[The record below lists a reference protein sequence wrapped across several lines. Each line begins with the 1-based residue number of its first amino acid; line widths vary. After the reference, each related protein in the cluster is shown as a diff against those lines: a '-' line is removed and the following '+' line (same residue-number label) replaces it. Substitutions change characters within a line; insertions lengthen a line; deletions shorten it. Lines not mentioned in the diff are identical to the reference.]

1 MSGEFDDFIREQAQ
15 KIVAS
20 GVLGRSRSYRRLFDY
35 LVENTLNGRSPKEAE
50 LAVEVF
56 SRDDSFD
63 PSQDSMVR
71 VYAHNLRQKIR
82 QYYEAEGSDEARRLY
97 LPRGEYRLAVTDTRD
112 ESEAAEPLAISRP
125 GPWRVVLPVVSL
137 ILGIALGMYLS
148 IDERSA
154 GTDRTVLWQALA
166 DDDLPILVVVGDYY
180 IFGERDDSGNVARFV
195 REFAVNSREDLTRFA
210 ARKGEREDRYQDLE
224 LTYLPQST
232 GPALGDVLQVLHAMG
247 KPVDVVAMSEFDPA
261 DVRSRHVVYVGYFSA
276 LDKLFDFV
284 FAASELAIGATY
296 DELINIDTGE
306 FFESSAGMPSDY
318 RNYRDYGYF
327 STFPGPGGNQFVI
340 VAGTRDE
347 GVMHV
352 AQVASD
358 PAWVAAMVDAIPQDA
373 DGAFELLYEVTGFDR
388 THIDAVLVHS
398 APLDASVIW
407 HGAMTSPAASAT
419 P

>member
-1 MSGEFDDFIREQAQ
+1 MAGELDDFIRDQAQ
-15 KIVAS
+15 RIVAS

-35 LVENTLNGRSPKEAE
+35 LVENTLNGRSPKEVE
-50 LAVEVF
+50 IAVEVF
-56 SRDDSFD
+56 SRDESFD

-82 QYYEAEGSDEARRLY
+82 KFYEKQGNDEPRRLS
-97 LPRGEYRLAVTDTRD
+97 LPRGEYRLAVTQTRD
-112 ESEAAEPLAISRP
+112 ESDDAMPLP
-125 GPWRVVLPVVSL
+125 GSKSGLWRIVLPVVSL
-137 ILGIALGMYLS
+137 ILGIALGMYLNS
-148 IDERSA
+148 DAHSD
-154 GTDRTVLWQALA
+154 GSDHTVLWEALA
-166 DDDLPILVVVGDYY
+166 DDDLPILVVVGDYF
-180 IFGERDDSGNVARFV
+180 IFGELDDSGNVARFV
-195 REFAVNSREDLTRFA
+195 REFAVNSRDDLTSFA
-210 ARKGEREDRYQDLE
+210 ARKGHSEDRYQDLE

-232 GPALGDVLQVLHAMG
+232 GPALGDVLEVLHAMG

-261 DVRSRHVVYVGYFSA
+261 DVRSRHIVYVGYFSA

-284 FAASELAIGATY
+284 FASSELAIGATY

-347 GVMHV
+347 GVMHI
-352 AQVASD
+352 AQVISD
-358 PAWVAAMVDAIPQDA
+358 PAWVEATVDAVPPDA
-373 DGAFELLYEVTGFDR
+373 HGAFELLYEVTGFDR

-398 APLDASVIW
+398 APLDDSVIW
-407 HGAMTSPAASAT
+407 HGAMTSSAASVT

>member
-1 MSGEFDDFIREQAQ
+1 MAGEPDDFIRDQAQ

-35 LVENTLNGRSPKEAE
+35 LVENTLNGRSPKEIE
-50 LAVEVF
+50 IAVEVF
-56 SRDDSFD
+56 SRDESFD

-82 QYYEAEGSDEARRLY
+82 QFYAAEGNDEPRRLCV
-97 LPRGEYRLAVTDTRD
+97 PRGEYRLAVTQKLEDTD
-112 ESEAAEPLAISRP
+112 DAAPLPSARSRL
-125 GPWRVVLPVVSL
+125 WRIVLPAVSL
-137 ILGIALGMYLS
+137 ILGVALGMFLS
-148 IDERSA
+148 NDAPSD
-154 GTDRTVLWQALA
+154 GSDHTVLWEALA
-166 DDDLPILVVVGDYY
+166 DDDLPILVVVGDYF
-180 IFGERDDSGNVARFV
+180 IFGELDDSGNVARFV
-195 REFAVNSREDLTRFA
+195 REFAVNSRDDLTSFA
-210 ARKGEREDRYQDLE
+210 ARKGKSEDRYQDLE

-232 GPALGDVLQVLHAMG
+232 GPALGDVLEVLHEMG

-261 DVRSRHVVYVGYFSA
+261 DVRSRHIVYVGYFSA

-284 FAASELAIGATY
+284 FAGSELAIGATY

-347 GVMHV
+347 GVMHI
-352 AQVASD
+352 AQVISD
-358 PAWVAAMVDAIPQDA
+358 PAWVEATLEAVPPNA

-398 APLDASVIW
+398 APLDGSVIW
-407 HGAMTSPAASAT
+407 HGAMTSSAASVV